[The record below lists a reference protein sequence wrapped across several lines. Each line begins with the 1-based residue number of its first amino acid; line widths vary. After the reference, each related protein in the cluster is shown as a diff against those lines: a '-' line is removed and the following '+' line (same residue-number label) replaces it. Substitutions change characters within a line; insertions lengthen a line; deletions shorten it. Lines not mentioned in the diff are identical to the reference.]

1 MPRITNEVTVINPQ
15 GLHARPAAALVQC
28 MLAFQCE
35 IFLNLNGNRVNAKSI
50 MGLLTLAAA
59 QGSRLTV
66 ECDGDDAEA
75 AVAAVT
81 EMFESG
87 FGEL

>member
-1 MPRITNEVTVINPQ
+1 MPRITSEVRVINPQ
-15 GLHARPAAALVQC
+15 GLHARPAASLVQNV
-28 MLAFQCE
+28 LDFQCE

-59 QGSRLTV
+59 QGSILIV
-66 ECDGDDAEA
+66 ECDGDDAQEA
-75 AVAAVT
+75 IDAIGQ
-81 EMFESG
+81 MFETG

>member
-1 MPRITNEVTVINPQ
+1 MPRITSEVTVINPQ
-15 GLHARPAAALVQC
+15 GLHARPAASLVQSV
-28 MLAFQCE
+28 LDFQCE

-66 ECDGDDAEA
+66 ECDGDDAQEA
-75 AVAAVT
+75 IDAIT
-81 EMFESG
+81 GMFENG